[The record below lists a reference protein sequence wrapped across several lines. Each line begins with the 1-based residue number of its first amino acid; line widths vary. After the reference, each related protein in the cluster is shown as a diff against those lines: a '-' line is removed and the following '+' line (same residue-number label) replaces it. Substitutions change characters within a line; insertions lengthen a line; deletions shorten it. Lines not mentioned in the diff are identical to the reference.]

1 MKIIFWSNVRGQCG
15 TTLHTACMAVIQST
29 FSKQKVVMM
38 ENHDHLINIETCFS
52 GDSSNM
58 LREKGD
64 YNRIGLENLM
74 EQFENAIPG
83 TEEKL
88 IKRCAVN
95 YAHDRLFYLPHS
107 YVSNMDILD
116 YRLSKNMNRLFDSL
130 EKHFD
135 TVYVDAFSTESM
147 GVQSMLESAD
157 IIVVNL
163 NQNSNVLRHFFRNFS
178 AFKEKAVYF
187 LGNYY
192 HASQNSL
199 AEIRRKYK
207 IPKEKIYAIP
217 YCKEAAEAESQGNI
231 ADFIAKNYLS
241 PSINNREFIHA
252 LHDAY
257 NGIMYS
263 YSSSPASSSVRG
275 LSLI

>member
-1 MKIIFWSNVRGQCG
+1 
-15 TTLHTACMAVIQST
+15 MAVIQST

-38 ENHDHLINIETCFS
+38 ENHDHLVNIETCFS
-52 GDSSNM
+52 SDSLNM
-58 LREKGD
+58 VREKEG
-64 YNRIGLENLM
+64 YNSIGLENLM
-74 EQFENAIPG
+74 EQFDNAIPG

-95 YAHDRLFYLPHS
+95 YAHDRLFYLPHGC
-107 YVSNMDILD
+107 VRNMDILD
-116 YRLSKNMNRLFDSL
+116 YRFSKNMNRLFGSL
-130 EKHFD
+130 EKYFD
-135 TVYVDAFSTESM
+135 TIYVDAFSAEGM
-147 GVQSMLESAD
+147 GVQPMLESAD

-178 AFKEKAVYF
+178 AFKEKAVYL

-192 HASQNSL
+192 NASQNSL
-199 AEIRRKYK
+199 VEIRKKYK
-207 IPKEKIYAIP
+207 IPRERIYAIP
-217 YCKEAAEAESQGNI
+217 YCREAAEAESQGNI

-241 PSINNREFIHA
+241 PSIHNREFINA

-257 NGIMYS
+257 NGIMYF
-263 YSSSPASSSVRG
+263 YSSSPGSSSSRG